1 MVEVPQQRMA
11 WCQLGLWSGFGSILL
26 SVCNCIC
33 ALKLEKNTLF
43 ISVSDFSALV
53 AITVTSC
60 FGSLL
65 LLCCSDCHSGC
76 LDAVALALAF
86 ASQHLVFLFLF

>member
-1 MVEVPQQRMA
+1 MVPVGAVVWIWFHPVV
-11 WCQLGLWSGFGSILL
+11 CVQLHL
-26 SVCNCIC
+26 C